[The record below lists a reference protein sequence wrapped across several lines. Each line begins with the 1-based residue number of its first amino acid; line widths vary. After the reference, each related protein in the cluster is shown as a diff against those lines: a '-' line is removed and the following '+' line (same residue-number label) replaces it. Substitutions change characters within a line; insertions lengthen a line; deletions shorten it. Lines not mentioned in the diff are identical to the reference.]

1 MPKFAS
7 LLTLSIVLATT
18 AVVPACDIEE
28 PPPEAGLPDAP
39 RFREG
44 VNAEFESLQYADK
57 VIRSCIEV
65 ERPVTFTLVE
75 GEVYVDGMQSFNI
88 LLESTAPADQVA
100 CLLGILEDNQP

>member
-18 AVVPACDIEE
+18 AVVPACDIE
-28 PPPEAGLPDAP
+28 PPESGLPEAP

-44 VNAEFESLQYADK
+44 VNAEFESMQYAEK
-57 VIRSCIEV
+57 LLTSCIEV
-65 ERPVTFTLVE
+65 ERPVTVTLVE

-100 CLLGILEDNQP
+100 CLLAVLEDNQP

>member
-7 LLTLSIVLATT
+7 LLTISLLLAAT
-18 AVVPACDIEE
+18 AIAPACDVDDA
-28 PPPEAGLPDAP
+28 PPDTELPESP

-57 VIRSCIEV
+57 IIRSCIEV

-75 GEVYVDGMQSFNI
+75 GELYVDGMQSFSI